1 MFEILGFYF
10 GIVSKV
16 FNVYLSYEIFPGVSY
31 LAFMS
36 AFIIMTFLLS
46 FIFHNIKEE
55 YDYKYTKYKQD
66 KWDSEYKET
75 YARKGKHAFVSRHT
89 YKEKHGPYVGRHS
102 KD

>member
-55 YDYKYTKYKQD
+55 YEHRFTLHMRARRANEFSD
-66 KWDSEYKET
+66 KRKEL
-75 YARKGKHAFVSRHT
+75 RGV
-89 YKEKHGPYVGRHS
+89 KE
-102 KD
+102 